1 MIGMFGEDTS
11 NASGNKLISFLNEIE
26 LFVCNNR
33 KLVVE
38 PEWTRVRPSL
48 KQKSITDYD
57 EASRKVSGDMC
68 RCFRYW
74 MLRPLFS
81 LDGSW

>member
-26 LFVCNNR
+26 LVVCNNR

-38 PEWTRVRPSL
+38 PEWTRV
-48 KQKSITDYD
+48 
-57 EASRKVSGDMC
+57 SRS
-68 RCFRYW
+68 
-74 MLRPLFS
+74 PL
-81 LDGSW
+81 